1 MDPYECEPK
10 DFCDDSTVTA
20 TVDWSEQT
28 SLHNWVE
35 QLDLTCTSDSAIGFI
50 GSVYFIGIMISV
62 LTLPRVSDLYG
73 RKWVILGCSLLQLP
87 IYFWTFW
94 MSTLIECYLCFFVMG
109 LGFGG
114 SISTN
119 SLYLQEFMQKRHR
132 AVALM
137 VGQIIEGLT
146 VATLILYFM
155 YISKEWQYW
164 YYVGLM
170 MQTLIIIGMI
180 WLPESPE
187 FYFAKGRFE
196 ESKQVLLRIA
206 AINKRHI
213 SEEAIC
219 FDQVGKHKGDDS
231 DKSDEDS
238 IAAEE

>member
-1 MDPYECEPK
+1 MELFPKYTCSTVDYADKAATNEYDCEPK
-10 DFCDDSTVTA
+10 DFCDKPNVIA
-20 TVDWSEQT
+20 TVDWSDKT

-73 RKWVILGCSLLQLP
+73 RKWVILGCSLIQLP

-94 MSTLIECYLCFFVMG
+94 MSTLIECYLCFFIMG

-137 VGQIIEGLT
+137 IGQIIEGLT

-164 YYVGLM
+164 YYVGLLM
-170 MQTLIIIGMI
+170 
-180 WLPESPE
+180 
-187 FYFAKGRFE
+187 
-196 ESKQVLLRIA
+196 
-206 AINKRHI
+206 
-213 SEEAIC
+213 
-219 FDQVGKHKGDDS
+219 
-231 DKSDEDS
+231 
-238 IAAEE
+238 